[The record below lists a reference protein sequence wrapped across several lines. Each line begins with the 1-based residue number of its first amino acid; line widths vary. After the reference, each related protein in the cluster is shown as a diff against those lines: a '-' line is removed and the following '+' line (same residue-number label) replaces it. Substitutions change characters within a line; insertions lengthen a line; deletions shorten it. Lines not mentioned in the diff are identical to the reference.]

1 MSTDSLR
8 GRDRGGNQVSGHR
21 ARTLPTLPVVAIR
34 LHTGTHRETMS
45 DERQCRTSVSFFRA
59 FALTK
64 RNPIEV
70 TGP

>member
-34 LHTGTHRETMS
+34 LQHRHT
-45 DERQCRTSVSFFRA
+45 ERRCQMNANVGRPCLFFVP
-59 FALTK
+59 LL
-64 RNPIEV
+64 
-70 TGP
+70 